1 MARAVWRTM
10 ECRRHE
16 RIVGELRA
24 EIERVERSGRKP
36 RACLPFGIP
45 ALDKRLPG
53 GGLALGAL
61 HEVCGAGPELAHTA
75 AAALF
80 LAGALARL
88 KGPVLWCLPRR
99 DLFGPAL
106 AGAGLHPDRVIFAEG
121 GDEATVFA
129 VAEEALRQP
138 GLAGVVV
145 ETTRLGPT
153 SSRRLQLAAEGSGVV
168 GLVLRRWCRREDP
181 PAGSTVSTTRWRV
194 AALPSAS
201 LGMTPGV
208 GRPRW
213 RIELARCRGGEA
225 PFEWVVEACDGQGR
239 LRLSPDLA
247 NRPAAPASARRSA
260 G

>member
-1 MARAVWRTM
+1 M
-10 ECRRHE
+10 ECRRQR
-16 RIVGELRA
+16 RIVSELRA

-45 ALDKRLPG
+45 ALDGRLPG
-53 GGLALGAL
+53 GGLALGTL
-61 HEVCGAGPELAHTA
+61 HEACGAGPELSHTA

-80 LAGALARL
+80 LAGTLARL
-88 KGPVLWCLPRR
+88 KGPVLWCLARR

-106 AGAGLHPDRVIFAEG
+106 AGAGLHPDRVTFAES
-121 GDEATVFA
+121 GDEATVLA
-129 VAEEALRQP
+129 VAEDALRQP
-138 GLAGVVV
+138 GLAGVVL
-145 ETTRLGPT
+145 ETTRFGPT

-168 GLVLRRWCRREDP
+168 GLVLRRWARRDTP
-181 PAGSTVSTTRWRV
+181 PAGSTVSATRWRV

-201 LGMTPGV
+201 LGRTPGV

-213 RIELARCRGGEA
+213 RLELARCRGGEA
-225 PFEWVVEACDGQGR
+225 PLAWVVEACNGQGR

-247 NRPAAPASARRSA
+247 DRPAAAAPARRAA